1 MLVAIPTAMPAE
13 PFSSSCGIRAGS
25 TVGSCWEPS
34 KLSAKST
41 VSASMSSRRLS
52 VVRACNRDSVYRM
65 AAGGSL
71 STEPKLPCPS
81 IRGIDMEKSWAMRTR
96 ASYTAVSPWG

>member
-13 PFSSSCGIRAGS
+13 PFNRSWGMRAGI

-41 VSASMSSRRLS
+41 VSASMSSNKAS
-52 VVRACNRDSVYRM
+52 VVSD
-65 AAGGSL
+65 
-71 STEPKLPCPS
+71 
-81 IRGIDMEKSWAMRTR
+81 
-96 ASYTAVSPWG
+96 

>member
-1 MLVAIPTAMPAE
+1 M
-13 PFSSSCGIRAGS
+13 RAGI

-41 VSASMSSRRLS
+41 VSASMSSNKAS
-52 VVRACNRDSVYRM
+52 VVSDCSRDSVYRM

-81 IRGIDMEKSWAMRTR
+81 IRGMRIEKSWAIRTR
-96 ASYTAVSPWG
+96 AS

>member
-1 MLVAIPTAMPAE
+1 MPTAIPAE
-13 PFSSSCGIRAGS
+13 PFSRSWGILAGS

-41 VSASMSSRRLS
+41 VSASISSRRLS
-52 VVRACNRDSVYRM
+52 VVSAFSRDSVYRM

-81 IRGIDMEKSWAMRTR
+81 IKGIDMEKSWAIRTR
-96 ASYTAVSPWG
+96 AS